1 MARLMSLRQLLMRFF
16 LEDVTFSKFSDRCS
30 TGRDM
35 VIAPN
40 FQSDDGNHRMEVSTL
55 TFVDVDEE
63 SKIFYPRSNLGYS
76 AVKRHNFFF
85 LLNFK

>member
-1 MARLMSLRQLLMRFF
+1 
-16 LEDVTFSKFSDRCS
+16 
-30 TGRDM
+30 M

-76 AVKRHNFFF
+76 VVKRHNFF
-85 LLNFK
+85 LLNLK